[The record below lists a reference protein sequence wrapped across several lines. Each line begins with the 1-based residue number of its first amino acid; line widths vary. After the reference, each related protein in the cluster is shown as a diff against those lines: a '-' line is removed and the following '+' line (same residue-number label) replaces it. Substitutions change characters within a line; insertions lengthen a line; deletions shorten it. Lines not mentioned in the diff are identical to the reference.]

1 MKASCSKGEI
11 GMNMIIMGPP
21 GAGKGTAAES
31 IRAAYGLAHIS
42 TGDLLRAAVK
52 AGTELGL
59 KASVYMDAGKLV
71 PDDVVIGLVEK
82 RLGEADAANGFM
94 LDGFPRTIPQAK
106 ALSEMLDRIGRKLDV
121 VINLKVDDDVII
133 RRIAGRLIC
142 PSCGTIYNAYMNMPA
157 DGLCKCGGRPA
168 RRKDDEPEAVK
179 TRLVAYKAQSE
190 PLIGWYRER
199 GLLAEVESSG
209 TPVEVFAKISDVLS
223 KHSGAGKW

>member
-1 MKASCSKGEI
+1 
-11 GMNMIIMGPP
+11 MNLIIMGPP

-31 IRAAYGLAHIS
+31 IKAAYGLAHIS

-71 PDDVVIGLVEK
+71 PDEVVIGLVEG
-82 RLGEADAANGFM
+82 RLGEPDTSNGFM
-94 LDGFPRTIPQAK
+94 LDGFPRTIPQAE
-106 ALSEMLDRIGRKLDV
+106 ALSEMLDRIGRRLDI
-121 VINLKVDDDVII
+121 VINLRIDDDVII

-142 PSCGTIYNAYMNMPA
+142 PSCGAIYNADLNRPA

-179 TRLVAYKAQSE
+179 MRLVAYKAQSE
-190 PLIGWYRER
+190 PLIDWYRQR
-199 GLLAEVESSG
+199 GLLAEVESAG
-209 TPVEVFAKISDVLS
+209 TPAEVFDKVAGVIS
-223 KHSGAGKW
+223 KHSGARQW